1 MHSINSVH
9 KWPLSCNAR
18 TCINILVS
26 HKKCY
31 TCNVV
36 LGVAATIMVSINNLI
51 LSHCESFLLLR
62 LDHTGIGI
70 AVDKLERNIA
80 ISNIQDQFGC
90 LTKNDTRSCFVTA
103 LHSLVEIN
111 LVGNVT

>member
-1 MHSINSVH
+1 M
-9 KWPLSCNAR
+9 LAR
-18 TCINILVS
+18 VTFGFS
-26 HKKCY
+26 QKCY

-36 LGVAATIMVSINNLI
+36 LGVVLSNNNGQYQLI

-70 AVDKLERNIA
+70 AVDKLEE
-80 ISNIQDQFGC
+80 IQQFQIFQDS
-90 LTKNDTRSCFVTA
+90 LVSHKNVTRAGFVSA
-103 LHSLVEIN
+103 LHSLVEII